1 LFSSRRRHTI
11 FSRDWSSDVCS
22 SDLLAAG
29 ERLYP
34 LLAAIA
40 TLDAADRVLRSVGP
54 GKADLAW
61 EVTMRDGTR
70 VRVLEQV
77 TSEEDVGLAAASLA
91 HERLAFLAG
100 TSFAAPEVEIVILSG
115 AFGSVPGSAEVE
127 EVDLGVATLVAGGR
141 AFLKVRLQPYSR
153 VVVVR
158 TFSVPLPTDL
168 NGEVT
173 LLVR

>member
-40 TLDAADRVLRSVGP
+40 TLDASDRVLRSVGP

-61 EVTMRDGTR
+61 EVTLRDGTR

-77 TSEEDVGLAAASLA
+77 TSEEDVGQ
-91 HERLAFLAG
+91 
-100 TSFAAPEVEIVILSG
+100 I
-115 AFGSVPGSAEVE
+115 
-127 EVDLGVATLVAGGR
+127 GR
-141 AFLKVRLQPYSR
+141 ASCSSNRWIGRAAVAVRL
-153 VVVVR
+153 
-158 TFSVPLPTDL
+158 
-168 NGEVT
+168 GA
-173 LLVR
+173 